1 MYQNINNEDEDEFS
15 AFPHSHNFS
24 ALNYI
29 RVPEETEE
37 DIKKKEIMINVHEY
51 QYLFHGM
58 YELLYQAA
66 LNGDNLD
73 KEYEGLKDWGAFM

>member
-1 MYQNINNEDEDEFS
+1 MDQNINNEEEDESFY
-15 AFPHSHNFS
+15 FPHTHNFT

-29 RVPEETEE
+29 KVPEETEE
-37 DIKKKEIMINVHEY
+37 DRKKKEIMIKVHEY
-51 QYLFHGM
+51 PYLFHGM

-73 KEYEGLKDWGAFM
+73 KEYEGLKDWGAIM